1 MKMKFFNR
9 SMLLAATAGLFLAS
23 CNNDDN
29 NGGGGPEPI
38 DPIEEGLLTGSITE
52 DVTLDAATTY
62 SLTNTFSV
70 ESGATLTIPA
80 GTQIIADASAG
91 KNTDLYIVV
100 QKGAQINIQ
109 GTADNPVVMT
119 AAAAEPGS
127 WGGLVI
133 AGNATTTNGVDAV
146 AEVGGILYGG
156 NNDTDNSGIINYL
169 VINYAG
175 AAINADSQ
183 FNGLTLYA
191 VGSETS
197 ISNVAALNGTDD
209 GVEFFGGTASLTN
222 FYSENNQDDSVD
234 WTEGWNG
241 TLANAYILH
250 TEAGFSTAVEA
261 DGDNGNPT
269 LDQFTAVSSVGGT
282 ALQFKKASGATI
294 NGLSLT
300 GYATSVELANPDQ
313 GDFSFIQID
322 GADADPND
330 PYIAAPT
337 VDVSQFAWAAS
348 ATVGNEV
355 LTGSLESDRTL
366 DASVTYFLDNT
377 YSVESGATLT
387 IPAGTRIVADVESGE
402 ETSTYI
408 VVQKGGAIDIQGT
421 AQDPVVMTSANEEP
435 GDWGGL
441 VIAGDATTTNGVDA
455 TAEVGGILYGG
466 TNDTDSSGN
475 IDYLI
480 INYAGAAINADS
492 QFNGLTLYAVGS
504 ETTIDNVAALNGTD
518 DGVEYFGGTVSTTN
532 FYSEN
537 NQDDSVDW
545 TEGWNGTLT
554 NSYILHTE
562 AGFSTAVEADGDNGN
577 PTLDQ
582 FTAVSTVGGTALQF
596 KKASGATINGLSLT
610 GYDTSVELANPDQG
624 DFSFIQIDGADADPN
639 NPYIAPATVDI
650 NTFSWAT
657 DATVSNQVLTG
668 SISSDLTLNANV
680 EYFLDQTFSV
690 EAGATL
696 TIPAGTRIT
705 ADVES
710 GEETSTYIVI
720 QKGAAIDVQG
730 TADNPVVLT
739 SANEEPGDW
748 GGLVIAGD
756 ATTTNG
762 IDATAEVG
770 GILYGGTNDA
780 DSSGNIDYLIINY
793 AGAAINADSQFNGL
807 TLYAVGSETTID
819 NVAALNGTDDGVEYF
834 GGTVSTTNFYS
845 ENNQDDSVDWTEGW
859 NGTLSNSFILHTQA
873 GFSTAV
879 EADGDNGNPTLDQF
893 TAVSTVGGTALQ
905 FKKASGATING
916 LSLDGY
922 DISVEL
928 ANPDQGDFSFIQIDG
943 ADADPANS
951 YSGPATVMLSM
962 FEWAGADPNQS
973 FDVVLGGQITANTSL
988 SPLFNYTLEG
998 TLSVEAPA
1006 ELTIPAG
1013 TTIVAD
1019 PEVGEETNTYIVVQK
1034 GATIDIQG
1042 TAQDPVFM
1050 TSANQ
1055 EPGDWGGL
1063 VIAGDASTTNG
1074 IDAVAEVGGILYGG
1088 TNDTD
1093 SSGNIDYLVINY
1105 AGAAINADSQFNG
1118 LTLYAVGSGTTIDNV
1133 ATLNGTDDGVEF
1145 FGGTASLTN
1154 FYSENNQDD
1163 SVDWTEG
1170 WNGTLANAYI
1180 LHTEAGFSTAV
1191 EADGDNGNPT
1201 LDQFTAI
1208 STVGGTA
1215 LQFKKASGATINGL
1229 ALNGYATSVEL
1240 ANPDQGSFDFIIIDG
1255 APANPNLPYIGD
1267 PTVDRNSFDWVGS
1280 DTPVGTQVLT
1290 GSLTMDMTLDAN
1302 VSYFLDNFF
1311 SVESGATLTIP
1322 AGTRIVADVEA
1333 GEETNTYI
1341 VVQKGGVIDI
1351 QGTAQDPV
1359 VMTSAN
1365 EEPGDWGGL
1374 VIAGDATT
1382 TNGIDATAEVGGIL
1396 YGGSNDTDSSGNID
1410 YLIINY
1416 AGAAINADSQFNGL
1430 TLYAVGSE
1438 TTIDNVA
1445 ALNGTDDGVEFFGG
1459 TANANN
1465 FYSENNQDDSV
1476 DWTEGWN
1483 GTLSNSYIVHTEAGF
1498 STAVEADG
1506 DNGNPTLDQFTAIST
1521 VGGTAL
1527 QFKKASGATING
1539 LSLDGYDISVELANP
1554 DQGDFS
1560 FIQIDGADADP
1571 NSDYNNP
1578 ATVDGDAVFGWVPA
1592 ITTF

>member
-1 MKMKFFNR
+1 MKLKIFKF
-9 SMLLAATAGLFLAS
+9 SMIFVTTLGLFLTS
-23 CNNDDN
+23 CNNDDD
-29 NGGGGPEPI
+29 NGPDPGPTPGPEDELI
-38 DPIEEGLLTGSITE
+38 GNVTE
-52 DVTLDAATTY
+52 DVTLDPSIEYKLTGTY
-62 SLTNTFSV
+62 SV

-80 GTQIIADASAG
+80 GTKIVAEVESG
-91 KNTDLYIVV
+91 EETSTYIVV
-100 QKGAQINIQ
+100 QKGGSIDIQ
-109 GTADNPVVMT
+109 GTAANPVVMT
-119 AAAAEPGS
+119 SANEQPGD

-133 AGNATTTNGVDAV
+133 AGNATTTNGVDAT

-156 NNDTDNSGIINYL
+156 TDDTDNSGNIDYL

-175 AAINADSQ
+175 ASINADSQ

-191 VGSETS
+191 VGSGTT
-197 ISNVAALNGTDD
+197 IDNVAALNGTDD
-209 GVEFFGGTASLTN
+209 GVEFFGGTANVTN
-222 FYSENNQDDSVD
+222 YYSENNQDDSVD
-234 WTEGWNG
+234 WTEGWSG
-241 TLANAYILH
+241 TLTNAYILH

-261 DGDNGNPT
+261 DGDNNNPT
-269 LDQFTAVSSVGGT
+269 LDQFTAVSTVGGT

-300 GYATSVELANPDQ
+300 GYDISVELANPDQ
-313 GDFSFIQID
+313 GDFAFIQID
-322 GADADPND
+322 GADSDPND

-337 VDVSQFAWAAS
+337 VDIASFSWATT
-348 ATVGNEV
+348 ATAGNEV
-355 LTGSLESDRTL
+355 LSGQLTSDRTL
-366 DASVTYFLDNT
+366 DAGVTYFLDGT
-377 YSVESGATLT
+377 YSVQSGATLT
-387 IPAGTRIVADVESGE
+387 IPAGTKIVADVETGE

-408 VVQKGGAIDIQGT
+408 VIQKGAAIDIQGS
-421 AQDPVVMTSANEEP
+421 ADNPVVMTSANETP

-475 IDYLI
+475 IDYLV
-480 INYAGAAINADS
+480 INYAGASINADS

-504 ETTIDNVAALNGTD
+504 GTTIDWVAALNGTD
-518 DGVEYFGGTVSTTN
+518 DGIEYFGGTVSTN
-532 FYSEN
+532 NYYSEN

-554 NSYILHTE
+554 NAYILHTE
-562 AGFSTAVEADGDNGN
+562 AGFSTAVEADGDNNN

-624 DFSFIQIDGADADPN
+624 DFAFIQIDGADADPN
-639 NPYIAPATVDI
+639 DPYIAAPTVDV

-657 DATVSNQVLTG
+657 TTSEVGSEVLTG
-668 SISSDLTLNANV
+668 SLTADRTLDPAV
-680 EYFLDQTFSV
+680 EYFLDGTYSV

-696 TIPAGTRIT
+696 TIPAGTTIV

-710 GEETSTYIVI
+710 GEETSTYIVV
-720 QKGAAIDVQG
+720 QKGGAIDIQG
-730 TADNPVVLT
+730 SADSPVVMT
-739 SANEEPGDW
+739 SANETPGDW

-762 IDATAEVG
+762 VDAVAEVG
-770 GILYGGTNDA
+770 GILYGGNDDA
-780 DSSGNIDYLIINY
+780 DSSGNIDYLVINF
-793 AGAAINADSQFNGL
+793 AGASINADSQFNGL
-807 TLYAVGSETTID
+807 TLYAVGSGTTID
-819 NVAALNGTDDGVEYF
+819 NFAALNGTDDGVEFF
-834 GGTVSTTNFYS
+834 GGTVDANNFYS

-859 NGTLSNSFILHTQA
+859 NGTLSNSYILHTEA

-879 EADGDNGNPTLDQF
+879 EADGDNNNPTLDQF

-905 FKKASGATING
+905 FKKASGATITG
-916 LSLDGY
+916 LSLNGY
-922 DISVEL
+922 ATSVEL
-928 ANPDQGDFSFIQIDG
+928 ANPDQGDFAFIQIDG
-943 ADADPANS
+943 ADADPANA
-951 YSGPATVMLSM
+951 YSGPATVDRSQFGWTGGNVDQEFNITLSGSLTGM
-962 FEWAGADPNQS
+962 A
-973 FDVVLGGQITANTSL
+973 SL
-988 SPLFNYTLEG
+988 SPVFNYTLEG
-998 TLSVEAPA
+998 TYSVEDGAK
-1006 ELTIPAG
+1006 LTIPAG
-1013 TTIVAD
+1013 TKIVAD
-1019 PEVGEETNTYIVVQK
+1019 VETGEETSTYIVVQK
-1034 GATIDIQG
+1034 GGQVDIQG
-1042 TAQDPVFM
+1042 TANEPVIM
-1050 TSANQ
+1050 TSAN
-1055 EPGDWGGL
+1055 ETPGDWGGL
-1063 VIAGDASTTNG
+1063 VIAGNSITTNG
-1074 IDAVAEVGGILYGG
+1074 VDAVAEVGGILYGG
-1088 TNDTD
+1088 NDAAD
-1093 SSGNIDYLVINY
+1093 SSGNIDYLIINY
-1105 AGAAINADSQFNG
+1105 AGASINADSQFNG
-1118 LTLYAVGSGTTIDNV
+1118 LTLYAVGTGTTIDNV
-1133 ATLNGTDDGVEF
+1133 AALNGTDDGVEF
-1145 FGGTASLTN
+1145 FGGTVSLNN

-1170 WNGTLANAYI
+1170 WNGTLSNSFI

-1240 ANPDQGSFDFIIIDG
+1240 ANPDQGDFSFIQIDG
-1255 APANPNLPYIGD
+1255 ADADPNLPYIGD
-1267 PTVDRNSFDWVGS
+1267 PTVDFDSFSWVGT
-1280 DTPVGTQVLT
+1280 DATIGTQVLT
-1290 GSLTMDMTLDAN
+1290 GSMTEDMTLDAN
-1302 VSYFLDNFF
+1302 ISYFLDNTF

-1322 AGTRIVADVEA
+1322 AGTTIVADVES

-1341 VVQKGGVIDI
+1341 VVQKGGSIDI
-1351 QGTAQDPV
+1351 QGTAEAPV

-1365 EEPGDWGGL
+1365 ETPGDWGGL
-1374 VIAGDATT
+1374 VIAGNSIT
-1382 TNGIDATAEVGGIL
+1382 TNGVDAVAEVGGIL
-1396 YGGSNDTDSSGNID
+1396 YGGNDAADSSGNID

-1416 AGAAINADSQFNGL
+1416 AGASINADSQFNGL
-1430 TLYAVGSE
+1430 TLYAVGSG

-1445 ALNGTDDGVEFFGG
+1445 ALNGTDDGIEYFGG
-1459 TANANN
+1459 TVSTTNY
-1465 FYSENNQDDSV
+1465 YSENNQDDSV

-1483 GTLSNSYIVHTEAGF
+1483 GTLANAYILHTEAGF

-1506 DNGNPTLDQFTAIST
+1506 DNNNPTLDQFTAVST

-1539 LSLDGYDISVELANP
+1539 LSLDGYTVSVELANP

-1571 NSDYNNP
+1571 TNAYENA
-1578 ATVDGDAVFGWVPA
+1578 ATVDVNIFNWAN
-1592 ITTF
+1592 